1 MIEKV
6 SKRLDSNIEKMK
18 AATGMLLKIYQEDFH
33 PARLE
38 FLLYLYVDYLNVTKQ
53 DVFFHNLINCRVDNV
68 RTSWINSLTNT
79 EPKTLNNEDAL
90 SPNFA

>member
-6 SKRLDSNIEKMK
+6 SQRLDSNIEKMK

-38 FLLYLYVDYLNVTKQ
+38 FLLYLYVDFLNVT
-53 DVFFHNLINCRVDNV
+53 
-68 RTSWINSLTNT
+68 
-79 EPKTLNNEDAL
+79 
-90 SPNFA
+90 

>member
-6 SKRLDSNIEKMK
+6 SKRIDSNIDKMK

-38 FLLYLYVDYLNVTKQ
+38 FSLYLYVDYLDVTKQ
-53 DVFFHNLINCRVDNV
+53 DVFFHNPINCRVDNV
-68 RTSWINSLTNT
+68 RTSWIASLTHT
-79 EPKTLNNEDAL
+79 EP
-90 SPNFA
+90 